1 MTRENNFE
9 ALWIEETNKRG
20 PRWPN
25 TGILLQVPQF
35 KEDLAE
41 KQQKNLCAEEP
52 DDTMA

>member
-1 MTRENNFE
+1 MTRGKFFE